1 MKNNCNVARDLMPL
15 VIDGVA
21 SEESQQYVNDH
32 VAECTECAM
41 TYGAMRVELPR
52 ANQEKERAEMEKAAK
67 ALKKKRRKRVCWAIV
82 ICLVLCYLLLFSGRW
97 LWNQLTMYNRIPL
110 NKSEIAVQ
118 LYKTSDGGGL
128 IVYDQARDDVK
139 MGLGWSSD
147 ATIGVITLEPQRPII
162 QLHNEKYE
170 KQYGGYRSA
179 WIGGWEEQG
188 WVRMTKEEVEKEN
201 NRIGRENYFIYDPN
215 PIREIWVAYGDGN
228 ERIYKH
234 GDEVPTCSTEM
245 EAYFAYLLNPNPAS
259 DYGKPVEYDY
269 DKLAELRA
277 AVPEWQ

>member
-1 MKNNCNVARDLMPL
+1 MKNKCNVAKDLMPL

-21 SEESQQYVNDH
+21 SEESQQYVDEH
-32 VAECTECAM
+32 IAECTECAL

-67 ALKKKRRKRVCWAIV
+67 EMRKKRRQRIRWSIIIGA
-82 ICLVLCYLLLFSGRW
+82 VLSYVLLFSGRW

-110 NKSEIAVQ
+110 NKSEITVQ
-118 LYKTSDGGGL
+118 LYKTSDGRGL
-128 IVYDQARDDVK
+128 IVYDQARDDVSI
-139 MGLGWSSD
+139 GLGWESD
-147 ATIGVITLEPQRPII
+147 ATIGVITLEPKKSVI
-162 QLHNEKYE
+162 QLRSEKSG
-170 KQYGGYRSA
+170 KLYGGYRFA

-188 WVRMTKEEVEKEN
+188 WVRMTKEEVDKEN
-201 NRIGRENYFIYDPN
+201 NRIGRENFFIYDPN
-215 PIREIWVAYGDGN
+215 PIREIWVAYGDGR
-228 ERIYKH
+228 ELIYKH

-245 EAYFAYLLNPNPAS
+245 EAYLAYLNGPKPAPEF
-259 DYGKPVEYDY
+259 GKPVEYDY

>member
-1 MKNNCNVARDLMPL
+1 MTNNCNVAKDLMPL

-21 SEESQQYVNDH
+21 SDESQQYVDDH

-41 TYGAMRVELPR
+41 TYGAMKVELPR
-52 ANQEKERAEMEKAAK
+52 ISADKERAEMERAAK
-67 ALKKKRRKRVCWAIV
+67 ALKKKRRTRVCWAIA
-82 ICLVLCYLLLFSGRW
+82 ICFVLCYLLLFGGRW
-97 LWNQLTMYNRIPL
+97 LWNQLTMYNHIPVD
-110 NKSEIAVQ
+110 KREITVQ

-128 IVYDQARDDVK
+128 IVYDQARDDMK
-139 MGLGWSSD
+139 IGLGWSSD
-147 ATIGVITLEPQRPII
+147 ATIGVITLELKKPII
-162 QLHNEKYE
+162 QLRNEKYE

-179 WIGGWEEQG
+179 FIGGWEEQG

-201 NRIGRENYFIYDPN
+201 KRIGRENFFIYDPN

-234 GDEVPTCSTEM
+234 GDEVPTCSPEM
-245 EAYFAYLLNPNPAS
+245 EAYLYALANPPS
-259 DYGKPVEYDY
+259 IGKPVEYDY

>member
-1 MKNNCNVARDLMPL
+1 MKNKCNVAKDLMPL

-21 SEESQQYVNDH
+21 SEESQQYVDEH
-32 VAECTECAM
+32 IAECTECAL

-52 ANQEKERAEMEKAAK
+52 ANQEKERAEMERAAK
-67 ALKKKRRKRVCWAIV
+67 AVKTKRRKRVLWSIV

-110 NKSEIAVQ
+110 NKSEITVQ
-118 LYKTSDGGGL
+118 LYKTSDGRGL
-128 IVYDQARDDVK
+128 IVYDQARDDVSI
-139 MGLGWSSD
+139 GLGWESD
-147 ATIGVITLEPQRPII
+147 ATIGVITLEPQRSVI
-162 QLHNEKYE
+162 QLRSEKSE
-170 KQYGGYRSA
+170 KLYGGYRFA

-188 WVRMTKEEVEKEN
+188 WVRMTKEELDKEN
-201 NRIGRENYFIYDPN
+201 NRIGRENFFIYDPN
-215 PIREIWVAYGDGN
+215 PIREIWVAYGDGR
-228 ERIYKH
+228 ELIYKH

-245 EAYFAYLLNPNPAS
+245 EAYLAYLNGPKPAPEF
-259 DYGKPVEYDY
+259 GKPVEYDY

>member
-1 MKNNCNVARDLMPL
+1 MKNKCNVAKDLMPL

-21 SEESQQYVNDH
+21 SEESQQYVDEH
-32 VAECTECAM
+32 IAECTECAL

-67 ALKKKRRKRVCWAIV
+67 AVKTKRRKRVLWSIV

-110 NKSEIAVQ
+110 NKSEITVQ
-118 LYKTSDGGGL
+118 LYKTSDGRGL
-128 IVYDQARDDVK
+128 IVYDQARDDVSI
-139 MGLGWSSD
+139 GLGWESD
-147 ATIGVITLEPQRPII
+147 ATIGVITLEPQRSVI
-162 QLHNEKYE
+162 QLRSEKSE
-170 KQYGGYRSA
+170 KLYGGYRFA

-188 WVRMTKEEVEKEN
+188 WVRMTKEEVDKEN
-201 NRIGRENYFIYDPN
+201 NRIGRENFFIYDPN
-215 PIREIWVAYGDGN
+215 PIREIWVAYGDGR
-228 ERIYKH
+228 ELIYKH

-245 EAYFAYLLNPNPAS
+245 EAYLAYLNGPKPAPEF
-259 DYGKPVEYDY
+259 GKPMEYDY